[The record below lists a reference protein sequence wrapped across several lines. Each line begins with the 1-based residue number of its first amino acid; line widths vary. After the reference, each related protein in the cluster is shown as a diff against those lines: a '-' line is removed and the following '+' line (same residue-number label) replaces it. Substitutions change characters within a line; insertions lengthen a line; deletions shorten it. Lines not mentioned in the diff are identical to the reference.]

1 MSQAVEQDVTEALA
15 GQGYLADRALAT
27 SLRLALALDQPLLL
41 EGEAGVGKTEVAR
54 ALATARDARLIR
66 LQCHEGI
73 DLHHAVY
80 DWDYPRQLLA
90 IRAAESGVEEGD
102 LFSRRFLVQRPL
114 LEALEHDGPAVLLI
128 DEIDRADDEFEAFL
142 LEFLADFAVTIPELG
157 TITAKH
163 KPTVVLTSNR
173 TRELHDALKRRCLY
187 HWIDYPDP
195 EREHEIVLARVP
207 GVPDEIA
214 WRVVNAVAKL
224 RGEEL
229 YKSPGVGETI
239 VWARALLAL
248 DGDGSLEDTLGV
260 ALKVHEDLVRVRERG
275 VLERPVTPASPTPRL
290 SALVGALR
298 ARDVRAGV
306 GELLAAHRA
315 VAAVDAT
322 DREDVRLA
330 LRAVFCSRHEDLE
343 AFDEAFVEVF
353 GTGEVPRAPNPLE
366 ELGELVR
373 EALPRHAM
381 PSNRPGAQTDEEP
394 EPVPAAY
401 SDVELLRRKDFAD
414 MTDEELAAA
423 NRILALLALRGPTRR
438 SRRMRASR
446 RRAHRPDLRRTL
458 RSSLRH
464 GGEPLERRWRGPTV
478 KPRPVVLVLDV
489 SGSMTPY
496 ARAMMQYLHAS
507 VAARRRVEAF
517 AFGTRLTRI
526 TRELAGRDH
535 DEALRR
541 ATAAVVDFSGG
552 TRIGASIAE
561 LNRTHGRR
569 LGRGAVVIILS
580 DGWDRGEPEVLAA
593 EMERLRRSAY
603 RVVWLNPLAAHPE
616 YAPLT
621 RGMQAAL
628 PYTDHLLAG
637 NSIASL
643 EDLATILEDV

>member
-1 MSQAVEQDVTEALA
+1 
-15 GQGYLADRALAT
+15 
-27 SLRLALALDQPLLL
+27 
-41 EGEAGVGKTEVAR
+41 
-54 ALATARDARLIR
+54 
-66 LQCHEGI
+66 
-73 DLHHAVY
+73 
-80 DWDYPRQLLA
+80 
-90 IRAAESGVEEGD
+90 
-102 LFSRRFLVQRPL
+102 
-114 LEALEHDGPAVLLI
+114 
-128 DEIDRADDEFEAFL
+128 
-142 LEFLADFAVTIPELG
+142 
-157 TITAKH
+157 
-163 KPTVVLTSNR
+163 
-173 TRELHDALKRRCLY
+173 
-187 HWIDYPDP
+187 
-195 EREHEIVLARVP
+195 
-207 GVPDEIA
+207 
-214 WRVVNAVAKL
+214 VNAGAV
-224 RGEEL
+224 
-229 YKSPGVGETI
+229 
-239 VWARALLAL
+239 
-248 DGDGSLEDTLGV
+248 
-260 ALKVHEDLVRVRERG
+260 
-275 VLERPVTPASPTPRL
+275 SPTPRL
-290 SALVGALR
+290 SALVGELR

-330 LRAVFCSRHEDLE
+330 LRAVFCSRREDLE

-423 NRILALLALRGPTRR
+423 NRILARLALRGPTRR